1 MAESEFREIKFTDAD
16 VVNLDDWIPAGEYNP
31 HNVRPFLFHDHG
43 FVLCV
48 VFADCESNALDE
60 AADSGKL
67 DSFKIDLESE
77 SEFEDYLTPN
87 WSEADSGLDRDCPE
101 ITKNGVAYWWR
112 QYKIPSF
119 LGNAGEPFDIDSLN
133 MELMPNPRRSFCA
146 QFNEPR

>member
-1 MAESEFREIKFTDAD
+1 MAESEFREIKFTDDD
-16 VVNLDDWIPAGEYNP
+16 VVNIDDWIPAGDYNP

-48 VFADCESNALDE
+48 VFADGEQDALDE

-87 WSEADSGLDRDCPE
+87 WSEADPGLDEDCPE
-101 ITKNGVAYWWR
+101 ITKNGIAYWWR
-112 QYKIPSF
+112 NGMVPGF
-119 LGNAGEPFDIDSLN
+119 LGNAGEPFDIESLQWE
-133 MELMPNPRRSFCA
+133 ELPNPKRSFCA
-146 QFNEPR
+146 QFNELH